1 MRTPPDTAR
10 RWKPLLIAGILCVL
24 GSTEAAQAV
33 TQKQVLVL
41 YSTRRD
47 AQVAILGDRELPR
60 ILEQG
65 LGKSLDFYSEY
76 IDLGRFENPD
86 YRAAF
91 AEFLRLK
98 YQGQRF
104 DLVIAIQSVAVDF
117 ASRRRDELFPG
128 TPLVFVA
135 TPDPAP
141 RIANSTGLVV
151 GVDLASS
158 LGLVAQLQP
167 NLRHLFVISGA
178 DARDTVYERQA
189 RAQFR
194 AFERRFAITYLAGLT
209 TADLEARV
217 ARLPPNSAIY
227 YLLVNRDGSGVSF
240 HPLDYLDRLTA
251 VANAPVYSW
260 VDSTMDHGIVG
271 GSLKSLQAQTAAVG
285 HLALRVLGGESP
297 DSIPVTSPD
306 LNIRQV
312 DWRQLRR
319 WGISET
325 RVPAGTVIRF
335 REYSVWDRYKIYIL
349 SGIGLL
355 LAETALIAGLLL
367 QRERRRRAEKQ
378 VRRSQDEL
386 LASYGRIR
394 DLGVRLLTAQDT
406 ERSRIARELHDDISQ
421 QMALLSV
428 DLELLGSN
436 PPHSERLRTE
446 ALDRANSIAK
456 SIHDLSHRLH
466 PAKLRLIGLVPALQ
480 ALQRELA
487 RPEVSI
493 GITHANVPAD
503 LPPELKLCLFRVI
516 QEALQNALKYSGA
529 RDITVH
535 VSGDPEGLTVTI
547 ADDGVGFDVEVAWG
561 RGLGLI
567 SMAERLDAVGG
578 RLAVHS
584 KPGQGTRLD
593 VSVPLGAAPSAW
605 AAAAV

>member
-1 MRTPPDTAR
+1 MRNPPAKAR
-10 RWKPLLIAGILCVL
+10 RWGQLLIAGVLCLL

-47 AQVAILGDRELPR
+47 AQVAILGDRELPQ
-60 ILEQG
+60 ILERG
-65 LGKSLDFYSEY
+65 LGESVDFYSEY
-76 IDLGRFENPD
+76 IDLGRFENPE
-86 YRAAF
+86 YRRAF

-128 TPLVFVA
+128 TPLVYVA

-158 LGLVAQLQP
+158 VGLLAQLQP
-167 NLRHLFVISGA
+167 SLRHLFVISGA
-178 DARDTVYERQA
+178 DTRDTVYERQA

-251 VANAPVYSW
+251 IANAPVYSW

-297 DSIPVTSPD
+297 DSIAVTSPD

-335 REYSVWDRYKIYIL
+335 REYSVWDRYRIYIL
-349 SGIGLL
+349 AGIGLL
-355 LAETALIAGLLL
+355 LAETALIAGLLV
-367 QRERRRRAEKQ
+367 QRARRRGAENQ

-386 LASYGRIR
+386 LASYVRIR
-394 DLGVRLLTAQDT
+394 DLGMRLLTAQDT

-436 PPHSERLRTE
+436 PPHPDRLRTE
-446 ALDRANSIAK
+446 ALNRANSIAK

-487 RPEVSI
+487 RPDVSI
-493 GITHANVPAD
+493 GITHTDVPPD
-503 LPPELKLCLFRVI
+503 LPPELKLCLFRVT

-529 RDITVH
+529 SDIAVH
-535 VSGDPEGLTVTI
+535 VSGEPEGLTLTI
-547 ADDGVGFDVEVAWG
+547 ADDGVGFDVDSAWG

-584 KPGQGTRLD
+584 KPGHGTRLD
-593 VSVPLGAAPSAW
+593 ISIPLGAARSAW
-605 AAAAV
+605 PAAAV